1 MAGVTLQDGKASGPG
16 EFSGIWAMNVQDA
29 VLKDFVIDKCPPG
42 EKPQLYAD
50 QRIRFERGVIK
61 NVRASASA
69 DHVEGLHVAGTQGLK
84 LYDIEWKANDV
95 MHLFLTVWVDGDD
108 PDTQADPTNGI
119 EIVRNR
125 FGGLGVNESGK
136 DALGRQNYWAIHYH
150 ENLTDC
156 PNSRM
161 IDCQCRGNVD
171 KPQVRTDLTNFAI
184 HLPKGF
190 STVTYGGQPGILVVP
205 NGVAW
210 PAFPGDNA
218 PPIPP
223 QPEPSPP
230 DPVIEPPINDLA
242 AQVQRLEALLTT
254 TVQDLNNAQIRIAAL
269 EAPVLTPATTKKI
282 NDLIAKYEGRSGNV
296 AAVDREFLALFQKL
310 DQT

>member
-1 MAGVTLQDGKASGPG
+1 MAGVTLQDGKTSGPG

-29 VLKDFVIDKCPPG
+29 KLVEFVIDKVPPG

-50 QRIRFERGVIK
+50 QGIAFQKGLIK
-61 NVRASASA
+61 NVRAAPVPN

-84 LYDIEWKANDV
+84 LHDIEWKANDV

-108 PDTQADPTNGI
+108 VGTQADPTNGI
-119 EIVRNR
+119 EILRNR

-136 DALGRQNYWAIHYH
+136 DALGRQNFWYIDYH
-150 ENLTDC
+150 TNLTDC
-156 PNSRM
+156 PNSKM
-161 IDCQCRGNVD
+161 IDCQVRGSVD
-171 KPQVRTDLTNFAI
+171 KAQVRTDLTNFSI

-205 NGVAW
+205 FGAPW
-210 PAFPGDNA
+210 PAFPGDNS

-223 QPEPSPP
+223 QPVDPP
-230 DPVIEPPINDLA
+230 PEPPIDVEPDDLA
-242 AQVQRLEALLTT
+242 AEVQRLNALLTT
-254 TVQDLNNAQIRIAAL
+254 TITDLNNAQIRIAAL
-269 EAPVLTPATTKKI
+269 EAPILTAATVKKI

-310 DQT
+310 DK

>member
-1 MAGVTLQDGKASGPG
+1 MAGVTLQDGKTSGPG

-29 VLKDFVIDKCPPG
+29 KLVDFVVDGVPPG

-50 QRIRFERGVIK
+50 QRIAFERGMIR

-108 PDTQADPTNGI
+108 PGTQADPTNGI

-125 FGGLGVNESGK
+125 FGGLGVNESWK
-136 DALGRQNYWAIHYH
+136 DALGRQNYWCIDYH
-150 ENLTDC
+150 TNLTDC
-156 PNSRM
+156 PNSKM
-161 IDCQCRGNVD
+161 IDCQVRGDVD

-205 NGVAW
+205 RGAAW
-210 PAFPGDNA
+210 PPFPGDNA
-218 PPIPP
+218 PPIVP
-223 QPEPSPP
+223 QPEPPLP
-230 DPVIEPPINDLA
+230 EPPTNTDPDDLA
-242 AQVQRLEALLTT
+242 AEVQRLNALLTT
-254 TVQDLNNAQIRIAAL
+254 TITDLNNAQIRIAAL
-269 EAPVLTPATTKKI
+269 EAPILTAATVKKI

-296 AAVDREFLALFQKL
+296 ASVDREFLALFQKL
-310 DQT
+310 DK